1 MTLISIL
8 VCLALERWSSI
19 WQKLRQHNWLVCYAV
34 FIQRYFKTAAVIG
47 SWPGLIVM
55 LLPLVIVTA
64 LIQIGLWCVWYG
76 ILGWI
81 FNTLVLL
88 YCLGSHQL
96 YEIVCKSLGKSN
108 EPTDTAAAA
117 TASTTVATTDKS
129 QTLSRFHQDVFG
141 VIFWF
146 CILGATGAVL
156 YRAVSKWREAAIV
169 ADSELNGYF
178 VCLNAANAWLNWIPV
193 RLLGLSFALAGDF
206 IPVFQA
212 WIKHLW
218 SAPANNEQLL
228 QDCGMA
234 AVKNQKELTEANLLK
249 LAFRSLVVWLIV
261 LALMTIT
268 AWIK

>member
-47 SWPGLIVM
+47 SWPGLLVM
-55 LLPLVIVTA
+55 LIPLVVVTA
-64 LIQIGLWCVWYG
+64 LIQIGLWHIWYG

-96 YEIVCKSLGKSN
+96 YEIICKCWDKSAA
-108 EPTDTAAAA
+108 TSDATAAPDT
-117 TASTTVATTDKS
+117 TAVVSTDKS

-141 VIFWF
+141 IIFWF

-156 YRAVSKWREAAIV
+156 YRAVSKWRESAIV

-178 VCLNAANAWLNWIPV
+178 ACLNTVNEWLNWIPV

-234 AVKNQKELTEANLLK
+234 AVKTQKQLTEANLLN
-249 LAFRSLVVWLIV
+249 LAFRSLIVWLVI
-261 LALMTIT
+261 LAIMTIT